1 MSKSTS
7 FLYQLARTAND
18 IEKLASE
25 IGLYVASADVSVSC
39 GFKFDEWKTFV
50 QGINKADEE
59 FKRIIYDPKIK
70 LVFSP
75 LVYTPKEVKGRISLG
90 DDFVRD
96 ILEKG
101 EVLYVR

>member
-25 IGLYVASADVSVSC
+25 IGLYVASADVS
-39 GFKFDEWKTFV
+39 KFDEWKKFV

-59 FKRIIYDPKIK
+59 FKRIVPD
-70 LVFSP
+70 
-75 LVYTPKEVKGRISLG
+75 
-90 DDFVRD
+90 
-96 ILEKG
+96 
-101 EVLYVR
+101 